1 MCMFVCHAM
10 TWLCIFIVQK
20 KQKRQKKKKRQVLTS
35 AGSVGPTEDGALL
48 YRSEGSEQLSH
59 IVFSL
64 LLA

>member
-1 MCMFVCHAM
+1 MHVCVSCDDVVMYIHRAKEKEK
-10 TWLCIFIVQK
+10 TEEE
-20 KQKRQKKKKRQVLTS
+20 KKRQVLTS